1 MPLVNATGGPTHTHT
16 GTRRRVQLYSRP
28 PANTQTHTCLPTQPQ
43 HAQRLRKR
51 SRGLPREPVSCFQ
64 RGWELL
70 TACSR
75 QAYPS
80 PAASAPLCY
89 PTDAALTLCP
99 VLTLTYSEVK
109 LQMTKLRLRGAR
121 SFAHGH
127 GHTRRKRWSQS
138 PDWELHPA
146 SLLST
151 MAGGLGGRGGC
162 GGSQMGTRPLLPGLW
177 PGPGPSWVTGFRGH
191 KAPGSSA
198 SCTQSSL
205 FTTPCPS
212 CLFASLKESAGS
224 QPRVKDSRGLV
235 HLYHKY

>member
-1 MPLVNATGGPTHTHT
+1 MPLGNATGGPTHTHT

-28 PANTQTHTCLPTQPQ
+28 PANTQTHTCLPIQPQ

-89 PTDAALTLCP
+89 PTDAAPTLCP

-127 GHTRRKRWSQS
+127 GHTRRKRWSHKEEEVVPEPRLGAPPCIPPKHHGRGPGGAGWVRWFTDGDTPS
-138 PDWELHPA
+138 PAWTVA
-146 SLLST
+146 WAWSLL
-151 MAGGLGGRGGC
+151 GHRLQ
-162 GGSQMGTRPLLPGLW
+162 GS
-177 PGPGPSWVTGFRGH
+177 
-191 KAPGSSA
+191 
-198 SCTQSSL
+198 
-205 FTTPCPS
+205 
-212 CLFASLKESAGS
+212 
-224 QPRVKDSRGLV
+224 
-235 HLYHKY
+235 